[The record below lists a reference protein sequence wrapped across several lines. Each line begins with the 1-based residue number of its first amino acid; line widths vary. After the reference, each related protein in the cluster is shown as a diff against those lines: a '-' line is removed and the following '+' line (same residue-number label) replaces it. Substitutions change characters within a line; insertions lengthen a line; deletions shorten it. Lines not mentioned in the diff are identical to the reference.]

1 MKLDNRK
8 NSGCNFRSSSTPV
21 QPVPR
26 SSVVLIVSYIAVL
39 NIGII
44 LSYLL
49 MHQTLIS
56 LLKTCIKRWK
66 SFTDFVL
73 AEASHCWFGTF
84 ITVTVFKTLCFT
96 LLQPLLSKDLR
107 INPQLYR
114 EIQAYDYTDPNSKT
128 RSPSVRASSMDIPA
142 GPWPRYQRGSRRA
155 VI

>member
-8 NSGCNFRSSSTPV
+8 ILAAI
-21 QPVPR
+21 
-26 SSVVLIVSYIAVL
+26 SVVAAPLSNPFRGNPTVVLATIVSYITVQ

-96 LLQPLLSKDLR
+96 LLRLVKICAL
-107 INPQLYR
+107 NPQLYR

-128 RSPSVRASSMDIPA
+128 RSPSCQEGKINGYTCRPLTTL
-142 GPWPRYQRGSRRA
+142 PTWEP
-155 VI
+155 